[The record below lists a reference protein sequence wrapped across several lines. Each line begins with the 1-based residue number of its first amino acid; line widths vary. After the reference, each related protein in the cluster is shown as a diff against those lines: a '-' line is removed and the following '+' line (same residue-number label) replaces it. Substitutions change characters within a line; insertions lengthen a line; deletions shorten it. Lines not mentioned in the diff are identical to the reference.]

1 MEIPFYLSFK
11 EFEKNYSTDL
21 TRWFEN
27 YYDSDEVDFLK
38 ELVNQYYYC
47 LEYDFTEDKLIP
59 DVAITLWDCI
69 FPYHEKSECKFV
81 AAYEN
86 GKQKKVFWDENQNV
100 IERKKISMMEYA
112 QHIVNKI
119 HRYFKTNNMSFA
131 ENETLHH
138 YINNQEIITSDE
150 FFGYRVDYNLHQKTL
165 PFLKAYMPLH
175 GETVNE
181 PLFRNFNFAI
191 VRIAE
196 FIDQKLKALKA
207 FELSIYHKV
216 KSQAKLQLKRNGND
230 NNIIEPVSHLPKIKV
245 NGSLQAWGYILT
257 ELMDKGYI
265 EPQRKNG
272 KLNVQGT
279 AKMILDHFEFTKEEL
294 QPSLESVRQ
303 SLFMQNKFS
312 SDKQELFRIP
322 SLKQLEK

>member
-1 MEIPFYLSFK
+1 
-11 EFEKNYSTDL
+11 
-21 TRWFEN
+21 
-27 YYDSDEVDFLK
+27 
-38 ELVNQYYYC
+38 
-47 LEYDFTEDKLIP
+47 
-59 DVAITLWDCI
+59 
-69 FPYHEKSECKFV
+69 
-81 AAYEN
+81 
-86 GKQKKVFWDENQNV
+86 
-100 IERKKISMMEYA
+100 MEYA
-112 QHIVNKI
+112 QHILNKI
-119 HRYFKTNNMSFA
+119 HRYFKANNITLK
-131 ENETLHH
+131 ENKTLHH

-150 FFGYRVDYNLHQKTL
+150 FVGYRVDYNLHQKAL

-196 FIDQKLKALKA
+196 FIDQRLKTLKA
-207 FELSIYHKV
+207 FEFSIYHKV
-216 KSQAKLQLKRNGND
+216 KSQAKVQLKRNGND

-279 AKMILDHFEFTKEEL
+279 AKMILDHFEFTKEEF